1 MPGEAFGQ
9 PLRGCGI
16 FDLPE
21 DQRVVAGHSM
31 TGGGDVGLGSP
42 SLLVLALTKEKLAPR
57 CGQLRA
63 VRSCW
68 RADQI
73 FDDSDESRGGVDRVL
88 RFVCRDARGRVGIVV
103 GDRFEFVG
111 CGKEFD
117 EVSSDARLVFG

>member
-1 MPGEAFGQ
+1 
-9 PLRGCGI
+9 
-16 FDLPE
+16 
-21 DQRVVAGHSM
+21 M
-31 TGGGDVGLGSP
+31 TGGGAVGLGSP